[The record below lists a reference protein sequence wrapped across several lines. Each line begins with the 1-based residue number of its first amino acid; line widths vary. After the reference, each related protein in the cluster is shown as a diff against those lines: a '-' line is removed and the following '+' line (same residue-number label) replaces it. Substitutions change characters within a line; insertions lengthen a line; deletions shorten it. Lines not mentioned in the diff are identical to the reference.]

1 MGWQTAGIVP
11 NYALVP
17 DGSKKNGAV
26 FMYKEF

>member
-1 MGWQTAGIVP
+1 MGWTTAGIVP

-17 DGSKKNGAV
+17 SGEKKNGAV